1 MLLIQYYSITLFQ
14 ISGNVPVLIKFLKIL
29 DRGIKTYLVRNMI
42 IRADIS
48 LYQCA
53 LLMLEHQQFLI

>member
-1 MLLIQYYSITLFQ
+1 MLLIQYYSITLQ

-53 LLMLEHQQFLI
+53 LLMLEHQQFSI